1 MRAPSSRVLSILLL
15 MVALGVAAVWSFNAI
30 GQPRATSVDARTTAL
45 ARQIKCPVCN
55 GESAA
60 DSAAPIAVE
69 MRTVIRQKVVA
80 GESDREILTYFRQ
93 RYGDDILLAPPKA
106 GFDLIA
112 WLAPVVALVLGGI
125 AIFSLSRSWMSGARG
140 ALAEA
145 LPSPASEEDLTLR
158 LALRRAVAAD
168 EGLPEDGGTA

>member
-1 MRAPSSRVLSILLL
+1 MRVPSSRVLSILLL
-15 MVALGVAAVWSFNAI
+15 VVALGVAAVWGFNAL
-30 GQPRATSVDARTTAL
+30 GQPRAVSADARTTAL

-69 MRTVIRQKVVA
+69 MRSVIRQKVAA
-80 GESDREILTYFRQ
+80 GESDQEILTYFRQ

-112 WLAPVVALVLGGI
+112 WLAPVVALVLGGV
-125 AIFSLSRSWMSGARG
+125 AIFSLSQSWMSRARG
-140 ALAEA
+140 AVAEP
-145 LPSPASEEDLTLR
+145 LPAPASGDDRELR
-158 LALRRAVAAD
+158 LTLRRAVAAD
-168 EGLPEDGGTA
+168 EGLPEDGGSA